1 MQRAMLSRS
10 AEAAMPLK
18 PKSPLAVGGVGSSA
32 ASARSPSTST
42 SSSRIH
48 SYSRDGP
55 GSVMPDRVDLP
66 RTAGSPPPPPPPPPP
81 PAAGRSQAS
90 SRALASPPSRPRRVS
105 LFNAFKFAGPAPE
118 TINGRLA
125 MVFFLYGAS
134 LEASSGLTAAQL
146 GSRLLADPLGVD
158 PRGLALAA
166 LVVAASLAPITKGA
180 ISEPFGVF
188 TPKAER
194 VNGRAAM
201 LAIAAVLALES
212 RAGGV
217 PFF

>member
-1 MQRAMLSRS
+1 MLSRS
-10 AEAAMPLK
+10 AEAAMPLAV
-18 PKSPLAVGGVGSSA
+18 SVGGSA
-32 ASARSPSTST
+32 VRSPSTST
-42 SSSRIH
+42 SSSASRIH

-55 GSVMPDRVDLP
+55 GAVMPDRVDLP

-81 PAAGRSQAS
+81 AAGRSPAGSS

-125 MVFFLYGAS
+125 MTFLLYGAS

-146 GSRLLADPLGVD
+146 GSRLLADPLGAD

-166 LVVAASLAPITKGA
+166 LIVAASLAPITRGA
-180 ISEPFGVF
+180 VSEPFGVF
-188 TPKAER
+188 TPRAER